1 MRRKALFPLHDR
13 KLACRL
19 LTKPQHG
26 SEEMTTLR
34 LKQELYS
41 FAQTFA
47 SCVVLALVLGG
58 IGGTIYKV
66 ISPEGVAQA
75 FGRSL
80 SAGVAAIGSMVLISA
95 LAWFSRA
102 WGDPERGLVSYF
114 VVYGFAAAGI
124 LYLLQLWTKGTL

>member
-1 MRRKALFPLHDR
+1 
-13 KLACRL
+13 
-19 LTKPQHG
+19 
-26 SEEMTTLR
+26 MTTIR
-34 LKQELYS
+34 LKRELYS
-41 FAQTFA
+41 FAHTFW
-47 SCVVLALVLGG
+47 SCAVFLLVLGG

-66 ISPEGVAQA
+66 ISPDGWIAQA

-80 SAGVAAIGSMVLISA
+80 SAGVAALGSMALVGA

-124 LYLLQLWTKGTL
+124 LYLLQIWMKGTL

>member
-1 MRRKALFPLHDR
+1 
-13 KLACRL
+13 
-19 LTKPQHG
+19 
-26 SEEMTTLR
+26 MTTLR

-41 FAQTFA
+41 FAQTLG

-66 ISPEGVAQA
+66 ISPEGWVAQA

-80 SAGVAAIGSMVLISA
+80 SAGVAAIGSMALITG

-102 WGDPERGLVSYF
+102 WGDPERSLVSYF

-124 LYLLQLWTKGTL
+124 LYVLQLWTKGTL